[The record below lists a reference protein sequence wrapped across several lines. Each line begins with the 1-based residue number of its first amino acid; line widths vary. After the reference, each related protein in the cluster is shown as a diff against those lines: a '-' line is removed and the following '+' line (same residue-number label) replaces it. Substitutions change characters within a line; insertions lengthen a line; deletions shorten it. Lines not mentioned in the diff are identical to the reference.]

1 MEISTHPRFDKH
13 YRKLPKAIKE
23 KAKEKEEIF
32 RWFPFDPSLRTHK
45 LHGKDKGAWGF
56 WIDFHYRVKFMFVT
70 ESKVLFLDV
79 GLHDIYD

>member
-13 YRKLPKAIKE
+13 YRKLAKSVKE
-23 KAKEKEEIF
+23 KLKAKETIF
-32 RWFPFDPSLRTHK
+32 RAFPFDQSLRTHK

-56 WIDFHYRVKFMFVT
+56 WIDFRYRVKFLFVT
-70 ESKVLFLDV
+70 ESTILFLDI